1 MYFLILTA
9 SALKCWRCSS
19 DASNAAFCGDPFDA
33 SIITEPQRRWGY
45 TECSQPPQAQNPY
58 SQNQPIQ
65 RTVCKKIKQIS
76 KCLRL
81 QYQYLKRNSVIKL
94 VWGSYRLDRIGIDI
108 DNRSK
113 TTTHAKSQKRLN
125 IDFKSQSAERKFY
138 VHYSKQ

>member
-1 MYFLILTA
+1 MLTILIAVINSYSFLFTA

-76 KCLRL
+76 KSSSIYFLF
-81 QYQYLKRNSVIKL
+81 LKKN
-94 VWGSYRLDRIGIDI
+94 
-108 DNRSK
+108 
-113 TTTHAKSQKRLN
+113 TN
-125 IDFKSQSAERKFY
+125 IANKISMI
-138 VHYSKQ
+138 VPKQVP